1 MALVSNNESG
11 ELARM
16 CSLAEDSTAEL
27 HKGSDHNLGF

>member
-16 CSLAEDSTAEL
+16 CSLAEDSTAAI